1 MACVCD
7 SIPRDYK
14 AYVTKEARHP
24 DPPAKSNRH
33 MHIGRRGS
41 RLYRVEWGT
50 NKTTGSRFVEVEG
63 EDARFIRKIK
73 RWVFI
78 KFDELCEAHDS
89 VLADRD
95 IAMVEWVD

>member
-1 MACVCD
+1 MTCVCD

-24 DPPAKSNRH
+24 DPPEKSNRH
-33 MHIGRRGS
+33 MHIGRRGI

-50 NKTTGSRFVEVEG
+50 NKTTGRRFVVVEG
-63 EDARFIRKIK
+63 EDAKFGRKIK
-73 RWVFI
+73 RWVLI

-95 IAMVEWVD
+95 FDKVEWVD